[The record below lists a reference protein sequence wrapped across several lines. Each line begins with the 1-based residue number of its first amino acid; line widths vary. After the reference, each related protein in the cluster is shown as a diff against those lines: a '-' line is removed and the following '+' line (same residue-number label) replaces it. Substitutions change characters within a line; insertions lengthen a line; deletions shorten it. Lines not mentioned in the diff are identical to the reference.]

1 MENIIEIKGLKKVY
15 RMGQEKVYALNGI
28 DLEVRKGEICCL
40 YGTSGSGKSTL
51 LNMVAGLEKPTRGS
65 IVVKGIHVE
74 KLNEKQLAKFRQK
87 YVGFIFQSYN
97 LLPNL
102 TALENVMLPLIFK
115 GYPGKVRKKQAL
127 EMLKAVGLENRIH
140 HKPNQMS
147 GGQQQ
152 RVSIARAF
160 VEKPEIILAD
170 EPTGNLDSKTTI
182 EIMDLIAEM
191 AEKYGQTILLVSHDN
206 EATAYADR
214 IVHIRDGQI
223 ENIDV
228 MDKYYKKFGLKE
240 CALNA

>member
-1 MENIIEIKGLKKVY
+1 MENIISIKGLKKVY
-15 RMGQEKVYALNGI
+15 RMGQEKVYALNGV

-65 IVVKGIHVE
+65 VVIKGIHIE
-74 KLNEKQLAKFRQK
+74 KLNEKQLAKFRQQH
-87 YVGFIFQSYN
+87 VGFIFQSYN

-102 TALENVMLPLIFK
+102 TAIENVTLPLMFK
-115 GYPGKVRKKQAL
+115 GYSKKERNREAL
-127 EMLKAVGLENRIH
+127 RMLKAVGLENRIH

-182 EIMDLIAEM
+182 EIMDLIAGM

-206 EATAYADR
+206 EASSYADR
-214 IVHIRDGQI
+214 IVHIRDGKI

-228 MDKYYKKFGLKE
+228 KEKYYEKFGLKE
-240 CALNA
+240 CASYA